1 VKELKH
7 SLKKELLNSKVNNTG
22 QFMQSIFESQ
32 YKEIR
37 DMVSKFSDS
46 EVAPLANA
54 IDADE
59 KIPKDLINKLFENGF
74 MGSYIPE
81 EYGGAGMD
89 YSSYAVIVE
98 EISRGCA
105 STGVLISAHT
115 SLCMWPIL
123 NFGTD
128 DQKKKFLPRLA
139 SGGVIG
145 CFCLSEPNA
154 GSDPGGLTTFAED
167 KGDHFEISGVKNW
180 ITNGKDAGVAI
191 VMAKTTK
198 TTDHKGV
205 TAFIVETNSPGF
217 SVQKV
222 EHKLGIKGSTT
233 AQIWLDKVKVPKEN
247 VLGVV
252 GKGFGVALSTLDGG
266 RIGIAAQALGIA
278 EAAFRYARNYS
289 KERIQFGKPI
299 SELQAI
305 QFMLADMSTKIAAA
319 RLLIMNAS
327 YLKDNG
333 LPYSKEAAQ
342 AKLFASEACMSITTK
357 AIQVLGGNGYS
368 KEYPVER
375 HFRDAKITEIYEGTS
390 EIQRIVIAANELKG
404 L

>member
-1 VKELKH
+1 
-7 SLKKELLNSKVNNTG
+7 
-22 QFMQSIFESQ
+22 MQSIFEAST
-32 YKEIR
+32 KELR

-46 EVAPLANA
+46 EVAPLARA
-54 IDADE
+54 IDHDE
-59 KIPKDLINKLFENGF
+59 KIPKALIDKLFENGF

-89 YSSYAVIVE
+89 YTSYAVIVE

-123 NFGTD
+123 NFGTAE
-128 DQKKKFLPRLA
+128 QKSKFLPRLA
-139 SGGVIG
+139 GGGVIG

-180 ITNGKDAGVAI
+180 ITNGRDAGIAI

-205 TAFIVETNSPGF
+205 TAFIVETNTPGF

-222 EHKLGIKGSTT
+222 EEKLGIKGSST
-233 AQIWLDKVKVPKEN
+233 AQIWLNKVKVPKEN
-247 VLGVV
+247 VIGVV

-278 EAAFRYARNYS
+278 EAAFRYAREYS
-289 KERIQFGKPI
+289 KQRIQFGKPI

-305 QFMLADMSTKIAAA
+305 QFMLADMSTKIAAS

-327 YLKDNG
+327 FLKDNG

-342 AKLFASEACMSITTK
+342 AKLFASESCMSITTK

>member
-1 VKELKH
+1 
-7 SLKKELLNSKVNNTG
+7 
-22 QFMQSIFESQ
+22 MQSIFEAQ

-37 DMVSKFSDS
+37 DLVAKFSDS
-46 EVAPLANA
+46 EVAPLAAA
-54 IDADE
+54 IDHDA
-59 KIPKDLINKLFENGF
+59 KIPAELIGKLFENGF

-81 EYGGAGMD
+81 QYGGAGMD
-89 YSSYAVIVE
+89 YSSYAIIVE

-123 NFGTD
+123 NFGTEE
-128 DQKKKFLPRLA
+128 QKLKFLPGLA

-154 GSDPGGLTTFAED
+154 GSDPGTLATFAED
-167 KGDHFEISGVKNW
+167 KGDYYELSGTKNF
-180 ITNGKDAGVAI
+180 ITNGKDAGIAI
-191 VMAKTTK
+191 VLAKTTK
-198 TTDHKGV
+198 TNDHKGI
-205 TAFIVETNSPGF
+205 TAFIVDTKTEGF
-217 SVQKV
+217 SVQKL
-222 EHKLGIKGSTT
+222 EDKLGIKGSST
-233 AQIWLDKVKVPKEN
+233 AQIWLNKVKVPKEN
-247 VLGVV
+247 ILGVV

-278 EAAFRYARNYS
+278 EAAFRYAKNYS
-289 KERIQFGKPI
+289 KQRIQFGKPI

-305 QFMLADMSTKIAAA
+305 QFMLADMSTKIAAS

-327 YLKDNG
+327 YLKDNH

-342 AKLFASEACMSITTK
+342 AKLFASESCMSIATK

-390 EIQRIVIAANELKG
+390 EIQRIVIAANELKEV
-404 L
+404 

>member
-1 VKELKH
+1 
-7 SLKKELLNSKVNNTG
+7 
-22 QFMQSIFESQ
+22 MQSIFEVE
-32 YKEIR
+32 YKELR
-37 DMVSKFSDS
+37 EMVSKFSDS
-46 EVAPLANA
+46 EVAPLAQA
-54 IDADE
+54 IDHDG
-59 KIPKDLINKLFENGF
+59 KIPEALIGKLFENGF

-81 EYGGAGMD
+81 EFGGAGMD
-89 YSSYAVIVE
+89 YSSYAIIVE

-105 STGVLISAHT
+105 STGVLVSAHT

-128 DQKKKFLPRLA
+128 FQKKKYLPGLA

-154 GSDPGGLTTFAED
+154 GSDPGTLSTFAED
-167 KGDHFEISGVKNW
+167 KGDHYEISGVKNW
-180 ITNGKDAGVAI
+180 ITNGRDAGVAI

-198 TTDHKGV
+198 TNDHKGI
-205 TAFIVETNSPGF
+205 TAFIVETKSEGF
-217 SVQKV
+217 KVQKL
-222 EHKLGIKGSTT
+222 EDKLGIKGSST

-247 VLGVV
+247 VIGVV

-278 EAAFRYARNYS
+278 EAAFRYAKSYS
-289 KERIQFGKPI
+289 KQRIQFGKPI

-305 QFMLADMSTKIAAA
+305 QFMLADMSTKIAAS

-327 YLKDNG
+327 YLKDHG
-333 LPYSKEAAQ
+333 MPYSKEAAQ
-342 AKLFASEACMSITTK
+342 AKVFASESAMWISTK

-390 EIQRIVIAANELKG
+390 EIQRIVIAANELKEI
-404 L
+404 